1 MVNYRRVY
9 VEGGTYF
16 FTLTLK
22 NRQANYLTAHIDA
35 LRESF
40 AYVKKQ
46 YPFVIIAIVILPEH
60 LHCVWQLPEGDDKYT
75 MCWRSIKSRFTHLLI
90 KSPESRSHALRH
102 GTQSVPVWVPTK
114 TVGTRSGV
122 NIIYGNRAI
131 GSIPFGMKRTY

>member
-60 LHCVWQLPEGDDKYT
+60 LHCVWQLPEGDDKYA
-75 MCWRSIKSRFTHLLI
+75 MRRRSIKSRFTHLLV
-90 KSPESRSHALRH
+90 KSPKSRSHALRWNAVCDALRH
-102 GTQSVPVWVPTK
+102 GTQSVPV
-114 TVGTRSGV
+114 
-122 NIIYGNRAI
+122 
-131 GSIPFGMKRTY
+131 